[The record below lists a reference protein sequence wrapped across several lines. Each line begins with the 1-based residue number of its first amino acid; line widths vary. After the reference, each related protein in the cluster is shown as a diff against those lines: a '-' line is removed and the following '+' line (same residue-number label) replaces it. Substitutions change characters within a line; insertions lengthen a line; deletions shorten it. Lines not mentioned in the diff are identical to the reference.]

1 MWKACTKV
9 ENKTT
14 LKNDSPRN
22 QTYLSAYLLLSFK
35 HIIWLC
41 IFCLFSSN
49 NKILGSRVRALNTVS
64 QVSGNRQLITFI
76 FPESLCITYESRVA
90 RAYQVFIPCTY
101 SLPYNITYKFQA
113 LRIKETDRRTKVQ
126 RNRRQQ
132 SRLVRRTGRQ
142 KKSETGD
149 RADEEEI

>member
-1 MWKACTKV
+1 MFKTNRVIMWKACTKV

-14 LKNDSPRN
+14 LKNFSPRN

-49 NKILGSRVRALNTVS
+49 NKIIGSRVRALNTVS

-76 FPESLCITYESRVA
+76 FPESLCITYESWVA
-90 RAYQVFIPCTY
+90 RAYQVFIPCFY

-126 RNRRQQ
+126 RNRRPQ
-132 SRLVRRTGRQ
+132 SRLVRRTGGH
-142 KKSETGD
+142 KKS
-149 RADEEEI
+149 